1 LAQNNNNNYQDLTYE
16 EIVTAHS
23 DMQARPH
30 SKIVK
35 GIQKQG
41 LLESIAQ
48 RPSQKFYNHESFPD
62 IYSKCASLMEA
73 IIQWHPFVDGNK
85 RTGLVV
91 AHMYMHKNNHYL
103 VTPFDSARFTVLV
116 AQKKKNFEEIRQWV
130 KIHTAHNHHE
140 YTTKYRKYVKEPAKE
155 VIALYNTKQVD
166 KIKKANAIMN
176 EWLAIDIY
184 PQYKGKEIQ
193 TILWLAELID
203 KYSSPNAAPPPPPP
217 PPSL

>member
-1 LAQNNNNNYQDLTYE
+1 
-16 EIVTAHS
+16 
-23 DMQARPH
+23 MQARPY

-35 GIQKQG
+35 GIQQEG
-41 LLESIAQ
+41 LLESIEQ
-48 RPSQKFYNHESFPD
+48 RPSQKFYNYESFPD

-91 AHMYMHKNNHYL
+91 AHMYMHKNNHHYL

-116 AQKKKNFEEIRQWV
+116 AQKKKKFEEIREWV
-130 KIHTAHNHHE
+130 KIHTAHNHDE
-140 YTTKYRKYVKEPAKE
+140 YTTKYRKYVKDPAKK
-155 VIALYNTKQVD
+155 VISLYNTKEVD
-166 KIKKANAIMN
+166 KIKKANAIMD
-176 EWLAIDIY
+176 ECLAIDIY

-203 KYSSPNAAPPPPPP
+203 KYSSSPDAAPSPP
-217 PPSL
+217 L